1 MQPIDEES
9 VLQTVASFL
18 KIFNVQ
24 IVHMLEVWL
33 GCFKGLNKNNVFDG
47 SGSKLAFSPYMHG
60 S

>member
-33 GCFKGLNKNNVFDG
+33 GCFKGLNKNNVFFMDPD
-47 SGSKLAFSPYMHG
+47 LN
-60 S
+60 